1 MDKMSKVKKTICD
14 IAPLVLIGWA
24 TSKRLLPV
32 GYQIAAVIGLYVF
45 GKVAMWGIMDAI
57 G

>member
-1 MDKMSKVKKTICD
+1 MSKVKKTICE

-32 GYQIAAVIGLYVF
+32 GYQITAVIVLYVF
-45 GKVAMWGIMDAI
+45 GKVAMLGIMDAI

>member
-1 MDKMSKVKKTICD
+1 MSNVKKTICD

-57 G
+57 ECSQ

>member
-1 MDKMSKVKKTICD
+1 MSKVKKTICD
-14 IAPLVLIGWA
+14 IVPLVLIGWA

-32 GYQIAAVIGLYVF
+32 GYQITAVVVLYVF
-45 GKVAMWGIMDAI
+45 GKAAMMEIMDAI

>member
-1 MDKMSKVKKTICD
+1 MREMNKVKKTICE

-32 GYQIAAVIGLYVF
+32 GYQITAVIVLYVF
-45 GKVAMWGIMDAI
+45 GKVAMLGIMDAI

>member
-1 MDKMSKVKKTICD
+1 MSNVKKTICD

-24 TSKRLLPV
+24 TSKRLLPA
-32 GYQIAAVIGLYVF
+32 GYQITAVIGLYVF
-45 GKVAMWGIMDAI
+45 GKVVMWGIMDAI